1 LIARKTHEFLAQDT
15 RGVFDLLADQVEV
28 IADVVRVLVW
38 GLVEEDAFDVDAV
51 ALVVFWPAAVDFHVV
66 EDLLDRSLAVLHPH
80 VAHGRHILPLVEQR
94 QFARVIC
101 IRHWRLAGPAVGVDY
116 DQEV

>member
-28 IADVVRVLVW
+28 LADVVRVLVW

-51 ALVVFWPAAVDFHVV
+51 ALVVF
-66 EDLLDRSLAVLHPH
+66 
-80 VAHGRHILPLVEQR
+80 
-94 QFARVIC
+94 
-101 IRHWRLAGPAVGVDY
+101 
-116 DQEV
+116 